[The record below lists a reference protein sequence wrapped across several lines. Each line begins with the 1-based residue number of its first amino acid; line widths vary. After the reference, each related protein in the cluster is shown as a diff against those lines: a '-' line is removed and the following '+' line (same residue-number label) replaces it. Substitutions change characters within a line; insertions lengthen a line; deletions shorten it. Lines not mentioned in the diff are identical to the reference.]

1 LPAYDPRDVIV
12 STENYK
18 LFISTKGMGKK
29 MAKRLTEKEEPEI
42 SKINK

>member
-1 LPAYDPRDVIV
+1 VVV

-18 LFISTKGMGKK
+18 LFISTKGRGKK

-42 SKINK
+42 SKIN